1 MTVDEVRQDGPGDR
15 SRRMVPHV
23 PGMTLRADAFFT
35 PHQSVNFSPQRHP
48 INVFWHYHE
57 FLELGFVIS
66 GRGRHLTDD
75 GERHVARG
83 AVVVVPIG
91 AGHGFRLCEDM
102 VVLNVML
109 PARLLET
116 ELAWLGRDRR
126 FAAMLGPRSRGAESG
141 PRVLQLGEAELVEC
155 LAHLE
160 TIRSRNP
167 AERSALQVLGR
178 LLLVFEIMGKHLDP
192 TVPPRASRQ
201 AVPTVV
207 RAAIDLLEGDI
218 GHSWTLTE
226 LSARVFVGP
235 HHLCH
240 QFTRSIGRS
249 PIAYLCQRRAELAA
263 GLLADTT
270 EPVASVGAAVGWPDP
285 PMFSRAFRRVFG
297 QSPRAYRTHSGDA
310 ARAGI
315 LRPETGSTHETL
327 APILPRRLSSG
338 ASERP

>member
-1 MTVDEVRQDGPGDR
+1 
-15 SRRMVPHV
+15 MVPHV

-35 PHQSVNFSPQRHP
+35 PHQSVSFSPQRHP

-66 GRGRHLTDD
+66 GRGRHLTGG

-91 AGHGFRLCEDM
+91 AGHGYRLCEDM
-102 VVLNVML
+102 LVLNVLL
-109 PARLLET
+109 PTQLLET

-126 FAAMLGPRSRGAESG
+126 FATMLSPQPRGTESG
-141 PRVLQLGEAELVEC
+141 PSVVQLDEAELVEC
-155 LAHLE
+155 LAHLDA
-160 TIRSRNP
+160 IRSQSP
-167 AERSALQVLGR
+167 AERSALHVLGR
-178 LLLVFEIMGKHLDP
+178 LLLVLEIVERHLDP
-192 TVPPRASRQ
+192 TVPLRPSRQ
-201 AVPTVV
+201 AMPTVV

-218 GHSWTLTE
+218 GHPWTLTE
-226 LSARVFVGP
+226 LSAQVFVGP

-249 PIAYLCQRRAELAA
+249 PMAYLCQRRAEVAA

-297 QSPRAYRTHSGDA
+297 QSPRAYRSQSIDTARSG
-310 ARAGI
+310 I
-315 LRPETGSTHETL
+315 PRPRSGSADETL
-327 APILPRRLSSG
+327 AAVLPRRLPSG